1 MGERLR
7 GLAQGVGLV
16 DDGCEPPGFDELF
29 HEHQVDTIRHREVPA
44 QALADAK
51 ASAYLLISAGSSM
64 RMGLA
69 FGGLVVVGAI
79 AMVIYELFSWIERRA
94 TAWAHRG
101 SNRV

>member
-1 MGERLR
+1 MQAEQT
-7 GLAQGVGLV
+7 LAKASRRPVV
-16 DDGCEPPGFDELF
+16 ASW
-29 HEHQVDTIRHREVPA
+29 IPA
-44 QALADAK
+44 TK

-69 FGGLVVVGAI
+69 FGGLVVVGAM